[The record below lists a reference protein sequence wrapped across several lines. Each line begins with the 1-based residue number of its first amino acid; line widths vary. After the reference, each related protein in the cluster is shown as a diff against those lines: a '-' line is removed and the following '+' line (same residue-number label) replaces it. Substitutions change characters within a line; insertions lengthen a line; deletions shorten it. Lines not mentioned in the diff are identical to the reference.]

1 MKSNSFAQLLLLGAL
16 WGASFM
22 FLRVAVPEFGA
33 FAATTTRV
41 VIACVI
47 MLAIVAMLRLPLDFR
62 ARWKTYLAVG
72 AVNTTIPFMAYSFAA
87 QHIPAGYSAIAN
99 STTPVWGALIAWL
112 WFKEKLG
119 VAKWIGIVCAFAG
132 VLVLV
137 GLQPVALTPMVLAG
151 IVAAVAA
158 ASMYATA
165 SFLIKRYLAGDS
177 GFAGATGMVWGA
189 LMWLVL
195 PGILFAPAV
204 MPSAKAWGSILALAV
219 FCTAAGYG
227 LFFHLIKTIGPQRA
241 SSVAFLFPAFAAFW
255 GWLILSEPITFNM
268 IAGMAF
274 VLLGTALVSMGGSQ
288 SADVHRPNSAWERL
302 RDHVLL
308 PFTFALSP
316 MFLRRRLVAW
326 IRGNPN
332 IFRLESAALIGNIHS
347 LLPEADPHAAAADLR
362 FTRLTDYADLWVSL
376 TRSDAWMV
384 KHLQVDAPNPVTTPA
399 LFVTFHY
406 GGGWWLTRY
415 LRTRGQ
421 RVSIVMRRGPDAT
434 TWSERVVLWFGLFR
448 MRAIERVCGSPLIV
462 TDWGGAART
471 VMKTWKA
478 NASVLGLVDVPP
490 PLVDRTA
497 TVTFFGRAAQ
507 FPPSLIELAAR
518 KHLPIHVYIG
528 QWNAETLQ
536 PQLKVVTMPT
546 AAMPEAQAQVI
557 SVLETA
563 IRARPG
569 AWHAWGDAPLY
580 FAPMLANPDKNIN
593 LALSSRRDAPLSL
606 RTARRDSRAGF

>member
-16 WGASFM
+16 WGAAFM
-22 FLRVAVPEFGA
+22 FMRVAVPEFGA
-33 FAATTTRV
+33 FAMAAARV
-41 VIACVI
+41 GIACLI
-47 MLAIVAMLRLPLDFR
+47 MLAIIAALRLPLDFC
-62 ARWKTYLAVG
+62 ARWKTYLMVG
-72 AVNTTIPFMAYSFAA
+72 AVNTTIPFIAYSFAA

-112 WFKEKLG
+112 WFKERLG
-119 VAKWIGIVCAFAG
+119 PAKWVGIVFAFAG
-132 VLVLV
+132 VVVLV

-165 SFLIKRYLAGDS
+165 SFLIKRYLTGDS

-189 LMWLVL
+189 TMWLVL
-195 PGILFAPAV
+195 PGLFFAPTV
-204 MPSAKAWGSILALAV
+204 MPSVKAWGSILALSV

-241 SSVAFLFPAFAAFW
+241 SSVGFLLPAFAAFW

-268 IAGMAF
+268 VAGMVI
-274 VLLGTALVSMGGSQ
+274 VLIGTALVSMGGQ
-288 SADVHRPNSAWERL
+288 SADVFRPNSAWERL

-308 PFTFALSP
+308 PMLFALSP
-316 MFLRRRLVAW
+316 MFFRRRLVAW

-347 LLPEADPHAAAADLR
+347 LLPDADAEAAAADLR
-362 FTRLTDYADLWVSL
+362 FTRLADYADLWVSL
-376 TRSDAWMV
+376 TRSDAWMA
-384 KHLQVDAPNPVTTPA
+384 KHLQVDAPETLATPA

-415 LRTRGQ
+415 LRARGR

-462 TDWGGAART
+462 TDWGGAARA
-471 VMKTWKA
+471 VMKTWKTD
-478 NASVLGLVDVPP
+478 ASVLGLVDVPP

-497 TVTFFGRAAQ
+497 PVSFFGRTAH
-507 FPPSLIELAAR
+507 FPPSLIELASR
-518 KHLPIHVYIG
+518 KNLPIHVYIG
-528 QWNAETLQ
+528 QWNADTLQ
-536 PQLKVVTMPT
+536 PQLSVVTLPT
-546 AAMPEAQAQVI
+546 ATLPEAQARVI
-557 SVLETA
+557 SLLESA

-569 AWHAWGDAPLY
+569 AWHAWGDAQLY
-580 FAPMLANPDKNIN
+580 FVPIFGKTDKNT
-593 LALSSRRDAPLSL
+593 DFG
-606 RTARRDSRAGF
+606 D

>member
-16 WGASFM
+16 WGAAFM
-22 FLRVAVPEFGA
+22 FMRVAVPEFGA
-33 FAATTTRV
+33 FAMATARV
-41 VIACVI
+41 AVACVI
-47 MLAIVAMLRLPLDFR
+47 MLAIVALLRLPLDFR
-62 ARWKTYLAVG
+62 ARWKTYLGVG
-72 AVNTTIPFMAYSFAA
+72 AVNTTIPFIAYSFAA

-119 VAKWIGIVCAFAG
+119 TAKWIGIVFAFAG

-158 ASMYATA
+158 ASMYASA
-165 SFLIKRYLAGDS
+165 SFLIKRYLTGDS

-189 LMWLVL
+189 AMWLLL
-195 PGILFAPAV
+195 PGLFFAPTV
-204 MPSAKAWGSILALAV
+204 MPSAKAWGSILALSV

-227 LFFHLIKTIGPQRA
+227 LFFHLIKTIGSQRA
-241 SSVAFLFPAFAAFW
+241 SSVGFLLPAFAAFW

-268 IAGMAF
+268 VAGMVI
-274 VLLGTALVSMGGSQ
+274 VLIGTALVSMGGQ
-288 SADVHRPNSAWERL
+288 NADVYRPNSAWARL

-308 PFTFALSP
+308 PIMFALSP
-316 MFLRRRLVAW
+316 MFCRRRLVTW
-326 IRGNPN
+326 IRSNPN

-347 LLPEADPHAAAADLR
+347 LLPDADAQSAAADLR

-376 TRSDAWMV
+376 TRSDAWMT
-384 KHLQVDAPNPVTTPA
+384 KHVQVDAPGTLATPA

-462 TDWGGAART
+462 TDWGGAARA
-471 VMKTWKA
+471 VMKTWK
-478 NASVLGLVDVPP
+478 NDASVLGLVDVPP

-497 TVTFFGRAAQ
+497 AVPFFGRTAH

-518 KHLPIHVYIG
+518 KNLPIHIYIG
-528 QWNAETLQ
+528 EWNADTLQ

-546 AAMPEAQAQVI
+546 ATMPEAQARVI
-557 SVLETA
+557 SLLETA

-569 AWHAWGDAPLY
+569 AWHGWGDAPLY
-580 FAPMLANPDKNIN
+580 FAPILDEIDENTD
-593 LALSSRRDAPLSL
+593 L
-606 RTARRDSRAGF
+606 

>member
-22 FLRVAVPEFGA
+22 FMRVAVPEFGA
-33 FAATTTRV
+33 LSMAAARV
-41 VIACVI
+41 GIACVI
-47 MLAIVAMLRLPLDFR
+47 MFALVAALRLPLDFR
-62 ARWKTYLAVG
+62 KRWKTYLAVG
-72 AVNTTIPFMAYSFAA
+72 AVNTTIPFIAYSFAA

-99 STTPVWGALIAWL
+99 STTPVWSALIAWL
-112 WFKEKLG
+112 WFKQHLG
-119 VAKWIGIVCAFAG
+119 PTKWVGIVCAFAG

-151 IVAAVAA
+151 IAAAVAA
-158 ASMYATA
+158 ASVYATS
-165 SFLIKRYLAGDS
+165 SFLIKRYLTGDS

-189 LMWLVL
+189 TIWLLL
-195 PGILFAPAV
+195 PGFFFAPAV

-219 FCTAAGYG
+219 FCTVAGYG

-268 IAGMAF
+268 VAGMVI
-274 VLLGTALVSMGGSQ
+274 VLIGTALVSMGGH

-308 PFTFALSP
+308 PFTFALAP
-316 MFLRRRLVAW
+316 MRFGLRRRLVNW
-326 IRGNPN
+326 IRSNPN
-332 IFRLESAALIGNIHS
+332 IFRLESAALIGNIRS
-347 LLPEADPHAAAADLR
+347 LLPDADAEAAAADLR
-362 FTRLTDYADLWVSL
+362 FTRLADYADLWVSL
-376 TRSDAWMV
+376 TRSDAWMT
-384 KHLQVDAPNPVTTPA
+384 KHLQVVAPETLTTPA

-415 LRTRGQ
+415 LRARGQ

-448 MRAIERVCGSPLIV
+448 MRTIERVCGSPLIV
-462 TDWGGAART
+462 TDRGGAARA
-471 VMKTWKA
+471 VIRTWKTD
-478 NASVLGLVDVPP
+478 ASVLGLVDVPP

-497 TVTFFGRAAQ
+497 TVPFFGRDAQ

-518 KHLPIHVYIG
+518 KNLPIHVYIG

-536 PQLKVVTMPT
+536 PQLKVLTMPA
-546 AAMPEAQAQVI
+546 AAMPDAQAQVI

-580 FAPMLANPDKNIN
+580 FAASQNRS
-593 LALSSRRDAPLSL
+593 AAPPPTL
-606 RTARRDSRAGF
+606 

>member
-16 WGASFM
+16 WGAGFM
-22 FLRVAVPEFGA
+22 FMRVAVPEFGA
-33 FAATTTRV
+33 FSMAAARV
-41 VIACVI
+41 GLACII
-47 MLAIVAMLRLPLDFR
+47 MLVIVAVLRQSLDFR

-72 AVNTTIPFMAYSFAA
+72 AVNTTIPFIAYSFAA

-99 STTPVWGALIAWL
+99 ATTPVWGALIAAF
-112 WFKEKLG
+112 WFKEQLG
-119 VAKWIGIVCAFAG
+119 PAKWIGIVCAFAG

-158 ASMYATA
+158 AAMYATA
-165 SFLIKRYLAGDS
+165 SFLIKRYLTGDS
-177 GFAGATGMVWGA
+177 GLAGAAGMLWGA
-189 LMWLVL
+189 TMWLLL
-195 PGILFAPAV
+195 PGLFFAPDI
-204 MPSAKAWGSILALAV
+204 MPSAKAWGAILALSL
-219 FCTAAGYG
+219 FCTVAGYG

-274 VLLGTALVSMGGSQ
+274 VLLGTALVSMGATPQTG
-288 SADVHRPNSAWERL
+288 ANSAWERL

-308 PFTFALSP
+308 PMAFALSP
-316 MFLRRRLVAW
+316 MFLRRRWVAW

-347 LLPEADPHAAAADLR
+347 LLPEADAQAAAADLR

-376 TRSDAWMV
+376 TRSDAWMA
-384 KHLQVDAPNPVTTPA
+384 KHLQVDAPAALTTPA

-415 LRTRGQ
+415 LRSRGL
-421 RVSIVMRRGPDAT
+421 RVSIVMRHGPNAT

-448 MRAIERVCGSPLIV
+448 MRAIERVCASPLIV
-462 TDWGGAART
+462 TDWGGAARA
-471 VMKTWKA
+471 VMKIWKSE
-478 NASVLGLVDVPP
+478 ASVLGLVDVPP
-490 PLVDRTA
+490 PLVDRCIA
-497 TVTFFGRAAQ
+497 IPFFGRSAQ
-507 FPPSLIELAAR
+507 FPPSLVELAVR
-518 KHLPIHVYIG
+518 KGLPIHVYLG
-528 QWNAETLQ
+528 QWDAQTLQ
-536 PQLKVVTMPT
+536 PQLRVLTLPSV
-546 AAMPEAQAQVI
+546 AMPAALEQVI
-557 SVLETA
+557 AVLEAA

-580 FAPMLANPDKNIN
+580 FA
-593 LALSSRRDAPLSL
+593 S
-606 RTARRDSRAGF
+606 